1 MEDIITDIVKI
12 GATKFATWM
21 EDNAWTAVYSE
32 KLQRRGYV
40 DASEVKIYVHG
51 SDEHYTHLVQNRSYT
66 IEQLW
71 EKFVEDERRRL
82 KT

>member
-1 MEDIITDIVKI
+1 MENIITDTMKMLAVN
-12 GATKFATWM
+12 FATWL

-32 KLQRRGYV
+32 KLKKRAYV

-51 SDEHYTHLVQNRSYT
+51 SDEHYTHLVQNRSKS
-66 IEQLW
+66 IEELY
-71 EKFVEDERRRL
+71 ELFILDERKRL